1 MENVAVGLRPD
12 ASVLADAA
20 AAQPQAGTKE
30 GGEWEQRFAPQR
42 FLLPPGQVVK
52 TGSFH
57 STSEVF
63 CCRGLCVLTGVRGY
77 TATVP
82 LQESAECW

>member
-30 GGEWEQRFAPQR
+30 GGE
-42 FLLPPGQVVK
+42 
-52 TGSFH
+52 
-57 STSEVF
+57 
-63 CCRGLCVLTGVRGY
+63 
-77 TATVP
+77 
-82 LQESAECW
+82 